1 MAARP
6 LSSATI
12 AFGLVSIPVK
22 LYSAAESAASVH
34 FNQIDRRDGSRIKQ
48 QLVSAKTGEI
58 VPKDEIVKGYE
69 FSKNQYVLFTAEE
82 LKALEV
88 SASYSIKVDE
98 FVPAES
104 VDRIYFDKAYYL
116 APDKGGAGA
125 YALFSE
131 ALKATKRVA
140 IGRYAAR
147 GRQYLIAVRPKD
159 GGLLLEQLHYADEIR
174 SFSEIPLDKV
184 EIKDAELAL
193 AKMLI
198 DQLTS
203 EKFEPTRYHDEV
215 RESVLA
221 LIERKVQGESI
232 SVAPAEEPEHKIVDL
247 MEALKASLK
256 AAGDR
261 KAPHGAARAS
271 SGETAAAAAAA
282 SAPAREDAP
291 PGAEAEVAPSS
302 VKPKAKKATKKKRAV
317 G

>member
-1 MAARP
+1 

-69 FSKNQYVLFTAEE
+69 FAKNQYVLFTAEE

-88 SASYSIKVDE
+88 SASQSIKVDE
-98 FVPAES
+98 FVPADS

-131 ALKATKRVA
+131 ALKETKRVA

-147 GRQYLIAVRPKD
+147 GKQYLVAVRPKD

-174 SFSEIPLDKV
+174 SFGEIPLDKV
-184 EIKDAELAL
+184 EIKDAELSL

-203 EKFEPTRYHDEV
+203 EQFEPARYHDEV
-215 RESVLA
+215 REKVLA

-261 KAPHGAARAS
+261 KSPHGT
-271 SGETAAAAAAA
+271 ET
-282 SAPAREDAP
+282 SAQ
-291 PGAEAEVAPSS
+291 PGAEEPAQAAPEAAARGAKS
-302 VKPKAKKATKKKRAV
+302 KTRKTPAKAPTKKKRAV